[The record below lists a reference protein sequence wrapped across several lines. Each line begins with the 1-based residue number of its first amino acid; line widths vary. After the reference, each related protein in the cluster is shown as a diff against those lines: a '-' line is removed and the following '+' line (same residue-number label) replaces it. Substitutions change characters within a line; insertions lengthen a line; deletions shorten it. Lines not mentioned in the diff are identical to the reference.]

1 MDYSALRKFC
11 TENRIPLTQD
21 VPLSPL
27 CTMRVGGR
35 CDLMA
40 SPRSEEAL
48 AALYSLCV
56 KEHIPF
62 FILGRGSNV
71 LFPDEGYHGCI
82 ISVEALCA
90 VHADGCIITAGAGA
104 ALSGVCRA
112 ALEHSL
118 SGLEFAYGI
127 PGSVGGAL
135 VMNAGAYGG
144 EIKDVVLSCRCADE
158 NGVIH
163 ELTRDELR
171 LSYRHSVFSEKGG
184 CILSARFALTKGD
197 PAQIK
202 ARMSE
207 LMGRRRDKQPLDL
220 PSCGSTFKRPEGYF
234 AAALIEECGLK
245 GYAVGGA
252 QVSEKHSGFVVN
264 RGGATA
270 RDIMQLVEHIKK
282 TVREEKGVEL
292 ECEML
297 IVDGKRR

>member
-1 MDYSALRKFC
+1 MEHTALKKFC
-11 TENRIPLTQD
+11 AEKGIPLSRD
-21 VPLSPL
+21 VALAPL

-40 SPRSEEAL
+40 SPKSEETF
-48 AALYSLCV
+48 AALYSLC
-56 KEHIPF
+56 KSEGIPF

-71 LFPDEGYHGCI
+71 LFPDEGYRGVI
-82 ISVEALCA
+82 ISADALCGI
-90 VHADGCIITAGAGA
+90 HTDGCTVEAGAGA
-104 ALSGVCRA
+104 ALSGVCRE
-112 ALEHSL
+112 ALGHSL

-144 EIKDVVLSCRCADE
+144 EIKDVILSCRCADE
-158 NGVIH
+158 NGVIR
-163 ELTRDELR
+163 ELSRDELC
-171 LSYRHSVFSEKGG
+171 LSYRRSVFSEKGG
-184 CILSARFALTKGD
+184 CILSAKFALTQGD

-207 LMGRRRDKQPLDL
+207 LMGKRRDKQPLEL

-245 GYAVGGA
+245 GFAIGGA

-270 RDIMQLVEHIKK
+270 RDILALVEHIKK

-297 IVDGKRR
+297 IIDGEQG